1 VQAIRQKGHKKRV
14 PLEYGLVRVRLPG
27 RRDVELSLVVVRGL
41 GEEPLLLLTN
51 VAVQPTRRS
60 LWWVGSGYAL
70 PLLLPQLSAANA
82 FSLSGKK

>member
-1 VQAIRQKGHKKRV
+1 
-14 PLEYGLVRVRLPG
+14 
-27 RRDVELSLVVVRGL
+27 L